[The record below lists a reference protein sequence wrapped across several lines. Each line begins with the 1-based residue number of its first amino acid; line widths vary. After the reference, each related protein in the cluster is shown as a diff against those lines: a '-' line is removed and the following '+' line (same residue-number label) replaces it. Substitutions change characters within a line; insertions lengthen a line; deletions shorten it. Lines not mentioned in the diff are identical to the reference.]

1 MLRFPLI
8 TSALLATFVLI
19 ASHFLSRRPAN
30 PLERRTAQAQS
41 APPAFPAQGAS
52 KAASLLSTQK
62 PPVRFRDIATQA
74 GLTTVPHSR
83 SDRRY
88 VLDTMA
94 GGGIAL
100 FDCDNDGKL
109 DIAVVN
115 DSTIDRYLNGGDQ
128 LVTLYHQDGSLD
140 NLRFSD
146 ITKEAGLTT
155 RSWGIAIAVGD
166 FDNDGLP
173 DLYITGF
180 GRNVLYR
187 NL

>member
-1 MLRFPLI
+1 MPRFRLVA
-8 TSALLATFVLI
+8 SAVLATFILI
-19 ASHFLSRRPAN
+19 APHFLSPRPAK
-30 PLERRTAQAQS
+30 PLERRTAQVQS
-41 APPAFPAQGAS
+41 APPASPAQGDS
-52 KAASLLSTQK
+52 KAASLPPTQK

-100 FDCDNDGKL
+100 FDCDNDGML

-115 DSTIDRYLNGGDQ
+115 DSTIDRYLNGGD
-128 LVTLYHQDGSLD
+128 LIVTLYPQDAASPTPHFPRLAT
-140 NLRFSD
+140 FASVM
-146 ITKEAGLTT
+146 TKGWGMGL
-155 RSWGIAIAVGD
+155 AVGD

-173 DLYITGF
+173 DLYVTP
-180 GRNVLYR
+180 YAH
-187 NL
+187 NLL

>member
-1 MLRFPLI
+1 MPRFRLV

-19 ASHFLSRRPAN
+19 APHFLSPRPAKL
-30 PLERRTAQAQS
+30 LERGPAHAQS
-41 APPAFPAQGAS
+41 TPPAFPAQGDS
-52 KAASLLSTQK
+52 KAASLPPSPK

-100 FDCDNDGKL
+100 FDRDNARQL

-115 DSTIDRYLNGGDQ
+115 DSTIDRYLNGGD
-128 LVTLYHQDGSLD
+128 L
-140 NLRFSD
+140 
-146 ITKEAGLTT
+146 I
-155 RSWGIAIAVGD
+155 
-166 FDNDGLP
+166 
-173 DLYITGF
+173 
-180 GRNVLYR
+180 
-187 NL
+187 